1 MVPASSNILDD
12 HQVAAVIDDDR
23 SILDSVQFLLLTAG
37 YSSRTYESAQSF
49 LDEHRVPDPACM
61 ILDHNMPQMTGLELA
76 RHLRGQ
82 GVGIPILLITGWLS
96 PFITT
101 HATELGI
108 AKVLEKPA
116 NEDELLAFVSAHCSR
131 RSD

>member
-1 MVPASSNILDD
+1 MVPASSNILEDD
-12 HQVAAVIDDDR
+12 QVAAVIDDDR
-23 SILDSVQFLLLTAG
+23 SVLDSIQCLLQTAG
-37 YSSRTYESAQSF
+37 YSSRSYESAHRF
-49 LDEHRVPDPACM
+49 LEHRVPDPACM

-82 GVGIPILLITGWLS
+82 GAGIPILLITGWLS
-96 PFITT
+96 PLITM

-108 AKVLEKPA
+108 TKVLEKPA
-116 NEDELLAFVSAHCSR
+116 DGDELLAFVSAHCSR